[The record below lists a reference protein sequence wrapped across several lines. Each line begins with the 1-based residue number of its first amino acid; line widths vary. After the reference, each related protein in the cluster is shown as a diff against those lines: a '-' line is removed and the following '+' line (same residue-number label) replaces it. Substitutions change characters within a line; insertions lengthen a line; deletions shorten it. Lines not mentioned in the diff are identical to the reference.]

1 MRILR
6 SNRHKNCADGSFMK
20 EFVLNAEVTPEFLKF
35 LKKFGNLEMLPGL
48 GEGFYKFEKTD
59 CFSIK
64 GFLYDTG
71 FEVRFKKEVLELT
84 SDFLYA
90 LMYYYQ
96 DGKPDFAT
104 LTRREEALMERVKNH
119 LYGKKA

>member
-20 EFVLNAEVTPEFLKF
+20 EFVLNAEITPEFLEF
-35 LKKFGNLEMLPGL
+35 LKKFGSIEMVPGL
-48 GEGFYKFEKTD
+48 GEGYYKFEKPD

-71 FEVRFKKEVLELT
+71 FEVRFKKEVLDLT
-84 SDFLYA
+84 SDFFVRPYVL
-90 LMYYYQ
+90 LS
-96 DGKPDFAT
+96 GWKT
-104 LTRREEALMERVKNH
+104 
-119 LYGKKA
+119 